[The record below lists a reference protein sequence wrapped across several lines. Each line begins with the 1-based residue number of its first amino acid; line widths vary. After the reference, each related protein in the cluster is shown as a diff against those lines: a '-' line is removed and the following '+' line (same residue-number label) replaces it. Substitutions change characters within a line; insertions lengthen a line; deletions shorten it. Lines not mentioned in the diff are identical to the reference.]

1 MDAARI
7 ANLLRSLSAA
17 PSRRGAVGV
26 LVGSALGGLLTMG
39 AQPIAAKKRSKK
51 KKKGRAQES
60 PPPPP
65 QGSSPPPPPTGPTC
79 SDGVKN
85 GLESDV
91 DCGGTC
97 PRCGIGF
104 ACNDRGD
111 CESALCNTSATCFP
125 CGSNADC
132 PDDSYGD
139 CVCVDQRCVRLVGGG
154 VGVCDVDPD
163 PCPPG
168 TVICNDQAFPGQFI
182 CFKICGTP

>member
-1 MDAARI
+1 MDADRFAT
-7 ANLLRSLSAA
+7 LLRSLSAA
-17 PSRRGAVGV
+17 PSRRSAVGV

-39 AQPIAAKKRSKK
+39 GQPVAAKKKGKR

-65 QGSSPPPPPTGPTC
+65 QGSLPPPPPTGPTC

-97 PRCGIGF
+97 QRCPIGSS
-104 ACNDRGD
+104 CNDRGD

-125 CGSNADC
+125 CGSNPDC
-132 PDDSYGD
+132 PADSYGACG
-139 CVCVDQRCVRLVGGG
+139 CVVQRCMRLVDGGLLTSG
-154 VGVCDVDPD
+154 FECDD
-163 PCPPG
+163 CIEG
-168 TVICNDQAFPGQFI
+168 TVHCEEIFPNVL
-182 CFKICGTP
+182 CFKLCGTP